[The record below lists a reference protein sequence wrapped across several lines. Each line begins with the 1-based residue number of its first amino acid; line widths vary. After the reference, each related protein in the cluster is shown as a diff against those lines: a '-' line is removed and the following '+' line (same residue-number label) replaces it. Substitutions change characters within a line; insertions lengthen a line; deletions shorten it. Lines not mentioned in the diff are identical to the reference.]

1 MTKDGRTRMDLVDRK
16 AVLEAIRLGMTVT
29 QLEREVMAI
38 PGVAVV
44 PLFDLLKA
52 ETRIRQLEEE
62 RLKAVPDFSEDRSA
76 IQGTNP
82 GLAELIKERQ
92 EAIAREATRQ
102 EALSHEEKQKIVDAW
117 HGYHRSLK

>member
-1 MTKDGRTRMDLVDRK
+1 MDLVDRK

-29 QLEREVMAI
+29 QIEREIMSI
-38 PGVAVV
+38 PVYDGVQE
-44 PLFDLLKA
+44 D
-52 ETRIRQLEEE
+52 

-92 EAIAREATRQ
+92 EAIAKEATRQ
-102 EALSHEEKQKIVDAW
+102 ETLTREEKAKIVGAW
-117 HGYHRSLK
+117 HDYHGA

>member
-1 MTKDGRTRMDLVDRK
+1 MDLIDRK
-16 AVLEAIRLGMTVT
+16 AVLETIRRGWGHYPIEQAI
-29 QLEREVMAI
+29 MAI

-44 PLFDLLKA
+44 PLADLLEA
-52 ETRIRQLEEE
+52 RVRIRQLEED
-62 RLKAVPDFSEDRSA
+62 RLKAVPDFFEDRSA

-102 EALSHEEKQKIVDAW
+102 EALSHEEEQQIVDAW
-117 HGYHRSLK
+117 RGYHRSLK